1 LAWHFTRPDTRADL
15 AHPQLG
21 INLIRAV
28 TGLLRESRPVAIYGA
43 LKAMLLSLVVT
54 AYVSAGQEPPVAR
67 IQALLDRAEVAGQHG

>member
-1 LAWHFTRPDTRADL
+1 
-15 AHPQLG
+15 
-21 INLIRAV
+21 V